1 MKQQKL
7 DDMYIVI
14 KTNDVPLALTGE
26 ERLALEDM
34 LDKIRQFRVR
44 NLRPPYR
51 KYVVVSDVFECYGDV
66 ERMVLEEL
74 NESE

>member
-1 MKQQKL
+1 MKTAL
-7 DDMYIVI
+7 DEMYIVLKI
-14 KTNDVPLALTGE
+14 LDVRLALTGE
-26 ERLALEDM
+26 EQLALDDM

-51 KYVVVSDVFECYGDV
+51 KYVVVSDVSKYYGDV

>member
-1 MKQQKL
+1 MKTAL
-7 DDMYIVI
+7 DEMYIVLKI
-14 KTNDVPLALTGE
+14 PDVHLALTGE

>member
-14 KTNDVPLALTGE
+14 KTNDVHLALTGE
-26 ERLALEDM
+26 ERLALDDM

-44 NLRPPYR
+44 NLRTPYK
-51 KYVVVSDVFECYGDV
+51 KYVVVSDAFECYGDV

-74 NESE
+74 NDE

>member
-1 MKQQKL
+1 MKTAL
-7 DDMYIVI
+7 DEMYIVLKI
-14 KTNDVPLALTGE
+14 PDVPLALTGE